1 MPLHNI
7 DRYAVMGNPIEHSLS
22 PQIHQA
28 FAQQFGEQ
36 ISYEKI
42 LVPVEG
48 LRTAVQEFKIQGGKG
63 LNITLPF
70 KEEAWHVVDE
80 HSEAAKLAKAVN
92 TIMIRG
98 DGSLRGDNTDG
109 LGLVRDLTQNQKI
122 KIKIEN
128 KNILILGAGGAVHG
142 ILGPLLEQQPQ
153 QIFIANRTLDKALQL
168 EEEFKN
174 LGLLQGVSLE
184 TIPRLSF
191 DLIINGTSLSL
202 QEEELPF
209 PTRIIHPHTICYDL
223 AYNKTGLTRFQAWAQ
238 QEGAAKSFSGWGML
252 VEQAA
257 QAYFLWRGKQPDT
270 AGGGS
275 PSFDISRVISPT
287 GKITREFF

>member
-22 PQIHQA
+22 PQIHLA

-42 LVPVEG
+42 LVPLAG
-48 LRTAVQEFKIQGGKG
+48 LRKAVQEFKIQGGKG

-92 TIMIRG
+92 TIMIHS
-98 DGSLRGDNTDG
+98 DGSLLGDNTDG
-109 LGLVRDLTQNQKI
+109 LGLVRDLIQNQKI
-122 KIKIEN
+122 TIKN
-128 KNILILGAGGAVHG
+128 KNILILGAGGAVRG

-168 EEEFKN
+168 EEEFKTR
-174 LGLLQGVSLE
+174 GAVQGGSFKD
-184 TIPRLSF
+184 IPTAPF

-223 AYNKTGLTRFQAWAQ
+223 AYSKTGLTGFQAWAQ
-238 QEGAAKSFSGWGML
+238 QQGAAKSFSGWGML

-270 AGGGS
+270 G
-275 PSFDISRVISPT
+275 RVLAQL
-287 GKITREFF
+287 